1 MAARI
6 AITISSVDRQSLID
20 ALNVLAFANR
30 LWLARN
36 QHTAPLYSSRVLFR
50 PEPFEGSGVELYQTI
65 PEVLAQGFGDCDD
78 LAGWRCAELLNSG
91 VRAECDLLSLGPRT
105 HHAVVRYAGRVEDP
119 AHIIKRME
127 AQRWYSDR

>member
-36 QHTAPLYSSRVLFR
+36 PNTAPLYSSGVRFR

-65 PEVLAQGFGDCDD
+65 PEVIAQGYGDCDD

-105 HHAVVRYAGRVEDP
+105 HHAIVRYGGRVEDP
-119 AHIIKRME
+119 AQVIKRLE
-127 AQRWYSDR
+127 VQQWSSRR